1 MPRLVRKQIYIE
13 PRQDAV
19 LKQKARLLGVTEAEV
34 IREALDRQMA
44 SVGLDV
50 RDRKAWEREKAFVEK
65 RLAKGF
71 VPGTRRWKRE
81 DAYEERLM
89 RYGRQNH
96 G

>member
-34 IREALDRQMA
+34 IREAIDRQMA

-50 RDRKAWEREKAFVEK
+50 RDRKAWEREKAFVRNVWQKDSFREPGAGSGK
-65 RLAKGF
+65 MLTKKG
-71 VPGTRRWKRE
+71 
-81 DAYEERLM
+81 
-89 RYGRQNH
+89 
-96 G
+96 